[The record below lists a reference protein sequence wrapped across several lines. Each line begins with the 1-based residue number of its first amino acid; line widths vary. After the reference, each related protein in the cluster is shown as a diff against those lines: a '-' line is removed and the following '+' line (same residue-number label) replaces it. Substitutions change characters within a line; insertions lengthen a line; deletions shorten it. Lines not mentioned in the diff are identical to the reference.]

1 MKTNYKSVL
10 ASLMVLV
17 AVLSTSGCGLG
28 GDRGT
33 ILVGQTGVIEQID
46 PAAVYST
53 DSQTFVFQ
61 AFGSLF
67 NAVPGSADLLP
78 DLAASGSY
86 RTPLL
91 YEVVL
96 KPELRF
102 SNGNALTASD
112 VKHSIDRVRDI
123 GAPINPSILLANIGE
138 ITVEEDLVLTIELL
152 LANDQTIR
160 AVLSSVA
167 GLIVDEEVF
176 PADRT
181 LSPEE
186 VIEGNSFSGPYRFTS
201 FVAGS
206 LISYEANP
214 SFSGIWGAPRNS
226 EVIVKFYEDPN
237 NLALDAGAE
246 ELDVVFVWRS
256 LPPRAVLG
264 ILDTTELEIEKS
276 QGAVPI
282 LLSFRVDMQPFGT
295 KQDNADA
302 KKALAIRAA
311 MAHLIDRKPLLRASY
326 GQAAQP
332 SYSYI
337 PIGLPGAAPVLQSLY
352 GDGRGGPSLEKA
364 TEALAEAGVS
374 APVKIRLMFSPE
386 RYGPM
391 SEALVS
397 TLKDQVEKDGLFEL
411 EVSTSEWSAL
421 REIRVAETTE
431 HDLFLLHWGPDFA
444 DSDNYLAPVFR
455 STGWLATG
463 FVDETLDQKI
473 AESASITE
481 PFTRE
486 LALKEVQEIIAENL
500 PAIVLGMDGRSALV
514 KPGVSGIGEAL
525 DVTFKI
531 KFGYLSKSE

>member
-1 MKTNYKSVL
+1 MKPKLRTTLAALVL
-10 ASLMVLV
+10 IVATFSL
-17 AVLSTSGCGLG
+17 SGCGPG
-28 GDRGT
+28 VRGT
-33 ILVGQTGVIEQID
+33 ILIGQTGVIEQID
-46 PAAVYST
+46 PAAMYGA
-53 DSQTFVFQ
+53 DAQTFAFQ

-67 NAVPGSADLLP
+67 NAVPGSAELLP

-86 RTPLL
+86 RTPSLF
-91 YEVVL
+91 EVVL

-112 VKHSIDRVRDI
+112 VKHSIDRVRAI
-123 GAPINPSILLANIGE
+123 GAPINPGILLENIGE

-152 LANDQTIR
+152 LANDQTIKS
-160 AVLSSVA
+160 VLSSVA
-167 GLIVDEEVF
+167 TLIVDEEVF

-186 VIEGNSFSGPYRFTS
+186 VIEGNSFSGPYRVTS
-201 FVAGS
+201 FVPGS
-206 LISYEANP
+206 LISYEANA
-214 SFSGIWGAPRNS
+214 SFSGIWGAPKNS

-256 LPPRAVLG
+256 LPPRSVLG
-264 ILDTTELEIEKS
+264 ILDSTDLELERSE
-276 QGAVPI
+276 GGVPI

-295 KQDNADA
+295 KQDNDD
-302 KKALAIRAA
+302 KNKALAIRQA
-311 MAHLIDRKPLLRASY
+311 MAHLIDRASLLGASY
-326 GQAAQP
+326 GQAVEP
-332 SYSYI
+332 GYSYI
-337 PIGLPGAAPVLQSLY
+337 PLGLPGAAPVLKSLY
-352 GDGRGGPSLEKA
+352 GDGRGGASLEKA
-364 TEALAEAGVS
+364 KTVLAKAGVP

-391 SEALVS
+391 SETLIS

-455 STGWLATG
+455 SNGWLATG
-463 FVDETLDQKI
+463 FVDETLDKKI

-481 PFTRE
+481 PLTRE
-486 LALKEVQEIIAENL
+486 LALKEIQEIIAQNL

-514 KPGVSGIGEAL
+514 KPGISGIGDVM
-525 DVTFKI
+525 DVTFKL

>member
-1 MKTNYKSVL
+1 MRFKFKSIL
-10 ASLMVLV
+10 ASLVVIAATLT
-17 AVLSTSGCGLG
+17 STGCGPA
-28 GDRGT
+28 RGNDP
-33 ILVGQTGVIEQID
+33 ILIGQTGVIDQID
-46 PAAVYST
+46 PAAMFST
-53 DSQTFVFQ
+53 DAQTFAFQ

-67 NAVPGSADLLP
+67 NAVPGSAEILP

-91 YEVVL
+91 YEVVV

-112 VKHSIDRVRDI
+112 VKHSIDRVRTI
-123 GAPINPSILLANIGE
+123 GAPINPAILLENIGA
-138 ITVEEDLVLTIELL
+138 ITVEENLVLTIELL

-167 GLIVDEEVF
+167 ALIVDEEVF

-186 VIEGNSFSGPYRFTS
+186 VIEGGSFSGPYRLTS

-206 LISYEANP
+206 LISYDANP
-214 SFSGIWGAPRNS
+214 SFSGIWGAPKNS

-264 ILDTTELEIEKS
+264 ILDTTELELEKS

-295 KQDNADA
+295 KQDNADP

-311 MAHLIDRKPLLRASY
+311 MAHLIDRTKLLGASY
-326 GQAAQP
+326 GQAVQP
-332 SYSYI
+332 SFSFI
-337 PIGLPGAAPVLQSLY
+337 PSGLPGAGPVLRSLY
-352 GDGRGGPSLEKA
+352 GDGRGGPSLKKA
-364 TEALAEAGVS
+364 TEVLAEAGVS

-386 RYGPM
+386 KYGPM

-431 HDLFLLHWGPDFA
+431 HDMFLLHWGPDFA
-444 DSDNYLAPVFR
+444 DSDNYIAPVFR
-455 STGWLATG
+455 SNGWLATG
-463 FVDETLDQKI
+463 FNDEVLDQKI
-473 AESASITE
+473 DGSASITD
-481 PFTRE
+481 PQARE
-486 LALKEVQEIIAENL
+486 FALYEIQQLLAENL